1 MNLLT
6 VEVELDQ
13 GRVIPKGGGTL
24 PEHADALLTLLP
36 KQSSGPRRNPL
47 ERDPTLPRIVYYEDP
62 TAPLAEDEWPEESR

>member
-13 GRVIPKGGGTL
+13 GRVVPKGGGIL
-24 PEHADALLTLLP
+24 PQHADALLTLLP
-36 KQSSGPRRNPL
+36 PKPTAKRNPL
-47 ERDPTLPRIVYYEDP
+47 ERDPTLPRIVYHQDP